1 MKKLAKAT
9 ATTIL
14 SLTFFAFPVL
24 ADCGEMN
31 SGNRCLVQNP
41 TDRTNSTSEKKA
53 SYDLPKPI
61 VRLLRE
67 AFIKMIF

>member
-1 MKKLAKAT
+1 MKKLTLAA

-14 SLTFFAFPVL
+14 TLTLFAFPVL

-41 TDRTNSTSEKKA
+41 TDGPISTSEKKE
-53 SYDLPKPI
+53 SYDLPEPF
-61 VRLLRE
+61 VRLLRD
-67 AFIKMIF
+67 ALIKMIF